1 MATHTQAI
9 ILQENEQA
17 DWIIHRDMLINQLLV
32 LQGRIDFADSQVT
45 RLENQ
50 INNLKLNSHNEN
62 SNKNVADRHHNRSEQ
77 K

>member
-17 DWIIHRDMLINQLLV
+17 DWIMHRDVLLNQLLV
-32 LQGRIDFADSQVT
+32 LQGRIDFADSQV
-45 RLENQ
+45 RKLEKQ
-50 INNLKLNSHNEN
+50 INNLKFNSHEN
-62 SNKNVADRHHNRSEQ
+62 SNKNVAYRHHYRSEQ